1 MSPTVENGV
10 YGLKFSHYAG
20 CSSICLHPSI
30 QLKQQNQKKKKK
42 KKKKRKEKAKN
53 E

>member
-20 CSSICLHPSI
+20 CSSICL
-30 QLKQQNQKKKKK
+30 QKKKKKKK
-42 KKKKRKEKAKN
+42 KKKKRKEKAKT